1 MTERVGADG
10 GPRPRFAVPGGRD
23 ASLLLTARVAMSAQR
38 ALVGVVVTVYLAE
51 LGFSAVRLAVLFAVV
66 ALSSTLLSAGI
77 GALADHL
84 GCKPFLVL
92 LPLATAGCAL
102 VFAFTE
108 AQPLLFVTA
117 ALGSFGRGSGAGGGQ
132 IGPYTPAEQA
142 LLAGLVPDRERPKLF
157 GMVAS
162 ASAAGGL
169 VGALLVALPT
179 GQAAPGP
186 VGPSTYRVAFLVAAG
201 LATLAALLA
210 VPVEGGTPLRLR
222 RRAAPPLRSR
232 RPLSARARGLVW
244 RLWAVNSTNGI
255 AVGLF
260 GPFITYFFY
269 RQFGAGTS
277 EIGALYVVVNAVTFG
292 TNFLAAPV
300 AARVGVVRTVVG
312 ARTLQAL
319 LLLPLAVAP
328 SFVVAGGIYLARM
341 MVQRFGMAMRQSFIM
356 SAAPREDR
364 ARVAAYSAL
373 PTQVLSAATP
383 TVSGYLIQ
391 AVSISLPFQI
401 AGVVQ
406 LVNAWMFYGFFRHTR
421 PADEV
426 DPGGEQADGDAPA
439 SPEPVVTG
447 DDRPRRSP
455 DR

>member
-1 MTERVGADG
+1 
-10 GPRPRFAVPGGRD
+10 
-23 ASLLLTARVAMSAQR
+23 MSAQR
-38 ALVGVVVTVYLAE
+38 ALVGVVVTIYLAE

-66 ALSSTLLSAGI
+66 ALSSTLMSAGI
-77 GALADHL
+77 GTLADHV
-84 GCKPFLVL
+84 GSKPFLVF
-92 LPLATAGCAL
+92 LPLVTAGCAV
-102 VFAFTE
+102 VFALTD

-186 VGPSTYRVAFLVAAG
+186 TGPATYRVAFLVAAG
-201 LATLAALLA
+201 LATLAGLLA
-210 VPVEGGTPLRLR
+210 VPVEGGTPDRTR
-222 RRAAPPLRSR
+222 RGSAHPRRSR
-232 RPLSARARGLVW
+232 QPLSARGRGLVW
-244 RLWAVNSTNGI
+244 RLWIVNSTNGI

-300 AARVGVVRTVVG
+300 AARVCR
-312 ARTLQAL
+312 
-319 LLLPLAVAP
+319 
-328 SFVVAGGIYLARM
+328 
-341 MVQRFGMAMRQSFIM
+341 
-356 SAAPREDR
+356 DR
-364 ARVAAYSAL
+364 ASRGCRPHRA
-373 PTQVLSAATP
+373 
-383 TVSGYLIQ
+383 
-391 AVSISLPFQI
+391 
-401 AGVVQ
+401 
-406 LVNAWMFYGFFRHTR
+406 R
-421 PADEV
+421 PA
-426 DPGGEQADGDAPA
+426 
-439 SPEPVVTG
+439 
-447 DDRPRRSP
+447 RRSSW
-455 DR
+455 